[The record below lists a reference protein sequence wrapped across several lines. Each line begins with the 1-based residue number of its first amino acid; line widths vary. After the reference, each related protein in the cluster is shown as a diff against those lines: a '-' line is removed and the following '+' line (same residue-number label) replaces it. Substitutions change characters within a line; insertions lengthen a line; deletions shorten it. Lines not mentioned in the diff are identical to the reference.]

1 MRGSP
6 PSPGTALLGM
16 SAPQRIA
23 WALGLATVL
32 WLAVWWAL

>member
-1 MRGSP
+1 MHGRL
-6 PSPGTALLGM
+6 SPGTALLAM

-23 WALGLATVL
+23 WALAVSAVL